1 MRKQFLSVI
10 GFICCCSLYARMP
23 YSDFGDMPGCCVVY
37 KESGGNFIN
46 IVNIGNGYI
55 ARYRDTEKGK
65 ACSATVKIVKG
76 FNTAVELIEV
86 NEGTE
91 EDFENIIKPKITN
104 LFFYTDMNM
113 RNNLPKSFVT
123 TRKDLFSG
131 NITRSGLVDFFIPI
145 TNLIWE
151 KDENDSVITKC
162 IQFGLLSPD
171 EVNYFL
177 NSADIPEPEVREDMK
192 KIKPKKLKK
201 ITYNNFEL
209 QLPQDYVLNAGY
221 YVLPNTTKS
230 DSMIYTEKISLQQEN
245 LKDFYAYIMR
255 DILSITMNACV
266 VPDSF
271 EMKKIGKAI
280 CVTYDVITYQYWE
293 LNTIKLCLFSDD
305 GENFDVLRINGYSSF
320 IEKNIDM
327 INQIIESAKV
337 IK

>member
-1 MRKQFLSVI
+1 
-10 GFICCCSLYARMP
+10 MP

-177 NSADIPEPEVREDMK
+177 NSADIPEPEVRE
-192 KIKPKKLKK
+192 
-201 ITYNNFEL
+201 
-209 QLPQDYVLNAGY
+209 
-221 YVLPNTTKS
+221 
-230 DSMIYTEKISLQQEN
+230 N

-266 VPDSF
+266 VSDSF